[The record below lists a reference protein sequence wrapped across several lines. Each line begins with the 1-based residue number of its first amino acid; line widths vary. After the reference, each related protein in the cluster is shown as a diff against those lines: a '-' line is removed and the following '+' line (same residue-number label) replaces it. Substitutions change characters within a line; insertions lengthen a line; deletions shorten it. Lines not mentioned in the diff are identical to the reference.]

1 MACGSQKEKR
11 PYKSKGVMS
20 TKTGTIMK
28 DALQAQTGT
37 IWEQHKMIIE
47 KTSNMFEY
55 VKSHG
60 SKMILKNNNKEVP
73 MWRSGNESN

>member
-37 IWEQHKMIIE
+37 IWEQHKMII
-47 KTSNMFEY
+47 KKLQICSNM
-55 VKSHG
+55 
-60 SKMILKNNNKEVP
+60 
-73 MWRSGNESN
+73 